1 MTSRQ
6 GRRRRMHHVFWRIV
20 NPPTRP
26 LAGIVPWWV
35 LLETTGRNTGRKH
48 RVPLAAGPRD
58 PGGMWLN
65 AVHGRHAAWVLNVE
79 ANPIVRLRTG
89 RRWRTGTGT
98 VHPVD
103 PQIAA
108 RFNRY
113 ARAGPAL
120 MALDPLMVRIEWS
133 DQ

>member
-1 MTSRQ
+1 MTSRRS
-6 GRRRRMHHVFWRIV
+6 RRRRLHHAFWRIV
-20 NPPTRP
+20 NPPTRR

-35 LLETTGRNTGRKH
+35 LLETTGRKTGQKH
-48 RVPLAAGPRD
+48 RVPLAAGPRE

-79 ANPIVRLRTG
+79 ANPAVRMRTA
-89 RRWRTGTGT
+89 RRWRSGRAT
-98 VHPVD
+98 VRHVD

-108 RFNRY
+108 RFSLY
-113 ARAGPAL
+113 ARGGPAL
-120 MALDPLMVRIEWS
+120 MALDPLMVRVKWT